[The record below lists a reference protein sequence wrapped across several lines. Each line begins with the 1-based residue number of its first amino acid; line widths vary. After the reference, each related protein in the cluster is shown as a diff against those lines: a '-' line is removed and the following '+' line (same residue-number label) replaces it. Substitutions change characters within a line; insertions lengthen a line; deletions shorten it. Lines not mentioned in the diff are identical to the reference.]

1 MLQNW
6 TIRTRLL
13 LLVGVMLLGSLGTGA
28 VSLVAQQSSLA
39 GLHSMYL
46 DRVVP
51 LRDLKVVSDMYAVR
65 IVDAAQKANLGLMSY
80 EQAMGEVDKAQSEID
95 RAWKRYL
102 ETLLLDEEQQLVAR
116 IDPMMQELRAPL
128 ANLREILRSK
138 NSFDLQQ
145 FVDTELYGRID
156 PISAAI
162 NALMDV
168 QLQAAR
174 AVYDE
179 SVARYETNRLVT
191 IGVIVGLLALGAGLA
206 ALLLRSILGP
216 LATLKQA
223 AGRVAEGDL
232 TQPLHPVG
240 RDEITEVQ
248 RSVQQMQ
255 QNLRDTLQ
263 RIQGSATQLAS
274 AAEELHAV
282 TDDTARGITRQNDE
296 VQQAATAVT
305 EMSTAVD
312 EVAGNATRTSTAS
325 GEVEREARDG
335 LRQVA
340 ATRESIDQ
348 LGGKLGQTAATV
360 ERLAAEAES
369 IGQVLVVIQ
378 GIADQTNLL
387 ALNAAI
393 EAARAGEAGRGFAVV
408 ADEVRGLAQR
418 THSSTQEIERMIGA
432 IQAATQAAVKEMHE
446 SSDVAAHSQ
455 DMAGQ
460 ADQALAR
467 IAERVSQINERNL
480 VIASAAEEQAQVAR
494 EVDRNLVT
502 IRDIA
507 QQSAAGAQQTSAA
520 SDELARLATD
530 LNRLTSRFQL

>member
-13 LLVGVMLLGSLGTGA
+13 LLVGVMLLGTLITGV
-28 VSLVAQQSSLA
+28 VSLVAQQRSLV
-39 GLHSMYL
+39 GLNSMYL

-51 LRDLKVVSDMYAVR
+51 LRELKVVSDMYAVQ

-80 EQAMGEVDKAQSEID
+80 EQALGDVDKALADID

-102 ETLLLDEEQQLVAR
+102 GTFLLEDEQQLVAR
-116 IDPMMQELRAPL
+116 IEPMMQDLRAPL
-128 ANLREILRSK
+128 SNLREILRSK

-168 QLQAAR
+168 QLQASR

-179 SVARYETNRLVT
+179 SVARYETNQRIT
-191 IGVIVGLLALGAGLA
+191 IGVIVVLLALGAGLA
-206 ALLLRSILGP
+206 ALLLRSIMGP
-216 LATLKQA
+216 LDTLKQA

-232 TQPLHPVG
+232 TQPLNPVG

-408 ADEVRGLAQR
+408 ADEVRSLAQR

-432 IQAATQAAVKEMHE
+432 IQTATQAAVREMHE
-446 SSDVAAHSQ
+446 SSEVATHSQ
-455 DMAGQ
+455 GMAGR
-460 ADQALAR
+460 ADQALGR
-467 IAERVSQINERNL
+467 IAERISQINEMNL

>member
-13 LLVGVMLLGSLGTGA
+13 LLVGVMLLGTLITGV
-28 VSLVAQQSSLA
+28 VSLVAQQRSLV
-39 GLHSMYL
+39 GLNSMYL

-51 LRDLKVVSDMYAVR
+51 LRELKVVSDMYAVQ

-80 EQAMGEVDKAQSEID
+80 EQALGDVDKALADID

-102 ETLLLDEEQQLVAR
+102 GTFLLEDEQQLVVR
-116 IDPMMQELRAPL
+116 IEPMMQDLRAPL
-128 ANLREILRSK
+128 SNLREILRSK

-168 QLQAAR
+168 QLQASR

-179 SVARYETNRLVT
+179 SVARYETNQRIT
-191 IGVIVGLLALGAGLA
+191 IGVIVVLLALGAGLA
-206 ALLLRSILGP
+206 ALLLRSIMGP
-216 LATLKQA
+216 LDTLKQA

-232 TQPLHPVG
+232 TQPLNPVG

-408 ADEVRGLAQR
+408 ADEVRSLAQR

-432 IQAATQAAVKEMHE
+432 IQTATQAAVREMHE
-446 SSDVAAHSQ
+446 SSEVATHSQ
-455 DMAGQ
+455 GMAGR
-460 ADQALAR
+460 ADQALGR
-467 IAERVSQINERNL
+467 IAERISQINEMNL

>member
-13 LLVGVMLLGSLGTGA
+13 ALVGVMLLGSLLTGT
-28 VSLVAQQSSLA
+28 VSLIAQQRSLS
-39 GLHSMYL
+39 GLNTIYL

-51 LRDLKVVSDMYAVR
+51 LRDLKVISDMYAVQ
-65 IVDAAQKANLGLMSY
+65 IVDAAQKAHSGLLTYDSALA
-80 EQAMGEVDKAQSEID
+80 ELDKAQVEID
-95 RAWKRYL
+95 RAWTQYRSTYL
-102 ETLLLDEEQQLVAR
+102 LEDEQALVAR
-116 IDPMMQELRAPL
+116 IDPMMQDLRAPL
-128 ANLREILRSK
+128 SELREFLRAH
-138 NSFDLQQ
+138 DAAALAE
-145 FVDTELYGRID
+145 FVDTQLYGRID
-156 PISAAI
+156 PMAAAI
-162 NALMDV
+162 NALMDI
-168 QLQAAR
+168 QLQASR
-174 AVYDE
+174 AVFDE
-179 SVARYETNRLVT
+179 SVARYETNRWITVALILLV
-191 IGVIVGLLALGAGLA
+191 VLLGAGFA
-206 ALLLRSILGP
+206 MVLLRSILAP
-216 LATLKQA
+216 LAILKQA

-232 TQPLHPVG
+232 TQPLRPVG

-305 EMSTAVD
+305 EMSAAVD

-325 GEVEREARDG
+325 SEVEHEARDG

-348 LGGKLGQTAATV
+348 LGGKLGQTATTI

-408 ADEVRGLAQR
+408 ADEVRSLAQR

-432 IQAATQAAVKEMHE
+432 IQSATQAAVKDMQE
-446 SSDVAAHSQ
+446 SGEVAGNSQ
-455 DMAGQ
+455 RMAGQ

-467 IAERVSQINERNL
+467 IAERVSQINEMNL

-530 LNRLTSRFQL
+530 LNRLTGRFQL

>member
-13 LLVGVMLLGSLGTGA
+13 LLVGVMLLGTLITGV
-28 VSLVAQQSSLA
+28 VSLVAQQRSLV
-39 GLHSMYL
+39 GLNSMYL

-51 LRDLKVVSDMYAVR
+51 LRELKVVSDMYAVQ

-80 EQAMGEVDKAQSEID
+80 EQALGDVDKALADID

-102 ETLLLDEEQQLVAR
+102 GTFLLEDEQQLVAR
-116 IDPMMQELRAPL
+116 IEPMMQDLRAPL
-128 ANLREILRSK
+128 SNLREILRSK

-168 QLQAAR
+168 QLQASR

-179 SVARYETNRLVT
+179 SVARYETNQRIT
-191 IGVIVGLLALGAGLA
+191 IGVIVVLLALGAGLA
-206 ALLLRSILGP
+206 ALLLRSIMGP
-216 LATLKQA
+216 LDTLKQA

-232 TQPLHPVG
+232 TQPLNPVG

-408 ADEVRGLAQR
+408 ADEVRSLAQR

-432 IQAATQAAVKEMHE
+432 IQTATQAAVREMHE
-446 SSDVAAHSQ
+446 SSEVATHSQ
-455 DMAGQ
+455 GMAGR
-460 ADQALAR
+460 ADQALGR
-467 IAERVSQINERNL
+467 IAERISQINEMNL

-507 QQSAAGAQQTSAA
+507 QQSAAGAQQTTAA

>member
-467 IAERVSQINERNL
+467 IAERVSQINEMNL

-530 LNRLTSRFQL
+530 LNRLTGRFQL

>member
-80 EQAMGEVDKAQSEID
+80 EQAMGEVDKAQGEID

-191 IGVIVGLLALGAGLA
+191 IGVILGLLALGAGLA

-432 IQAATQAAVKEMHE
+432 IQAATQAAVREMHE
-446 SSDVAAHSQ
+446 SGEVATRSQ
-455 DMAGQ
+455 SMAGQ

-467 IAERVSQINERNL
+467 IAERVSQINEMNL

>member
-179 SVARYETNRLVT
+179 SVARYETNRLIT
-191 IGVIVGLLALGAGLA
+191 IGVILGLLALGAGLA

-467 IAERVSQINERNL
+467 IAERVSQINEMNL

>member
-13 LLVGVMLLGSLGTGA
+13 LLVGVMLLGTLITGV
-28 VSLVAQQSSLA
+28 VSLVAQQRSLV
-39 GLHSMYL
+39 GLNSMYL

-51 LRDLKVVSDMYAVR
+51 LRELKVVSDMYAVQ

-80 EQAMGEVDKAQSEID
+80 EQALGDVDNALADID

-102 ETLLLDEEQQLVAR
+102 GTFLLEDEQQLVVR
-116 IDPMMQELRAPL
+116 IEPMMQDLRAPL
-128 ANLREILRSK
+128 SNLREILRSK

-168 QLQAAR
+168 QLQASR

-179 SVARYETNRLVT
+179 SVARYETNQRIT
-191 IGVIVGLLALGAGLA
+191 IGVIVVLLALGAGLA
-206 ALLLRSILGP
+206 ALLLRSIMGP
-216 LATLKQA
+216 LDTLKQA

-232 TQPLHPVG
+232 TQPLNPVG

-408 ADEVRGLAQR
+408 ADEVRSLAQR

-432 IQAATQAAVKEMHE
+432 IQTATQAAVREMHE
-446 SSDVAAHSQ
+446 SSEVATHSQ
-455 DMAGQ
+455 GMAGR
-460 ADQALAR
+460 ADQALGR
-467 IAERVSQINERNL
+467 IAERISQINEMNL

>member
-13 LLVGVMLLGSLGTGA
+13 LLVGVMLLGTLITGV
-28 VSLVAQQSSLA
+28 VSLVAQQRSLV
-39 GLHSMYL
+39 GLNSMYL
-46 DRVVP
+46 DRIVP
-51 LRDLKVVSDMYAVR
+51 LRELKVVSDMYAVQ

-80 EQAMGEVDKAQSEID
+80 EQAMGEVDKAQGEID

-191 IGVIVGLLALGAGLA
+191 IGVILGLLALGAGLA

-432 IQAATQAAVKEMHE
+432 IQAATQAAVREMHE
-446 SSDVAAHSQ
+446 SGEVATRSQ
-455 DMAGQ
+455 SMAGQ

-467 IAERVSQINERNL
+467 IAERVSQINEMNL

>member
-13 LLVGVMLLGSLGTGA
+13 LLVGVMLLGTLITGV
-28 VSLVAQQSSLA
+28 VSLVAQQRSLV
-39 GLHSMYL
+39 GLNSMYL

-51 LRDLKVVSDMYAVR
+51 LRELKVVSDMYAVQ

-80 EQAMGEVDKAQSEID
+80 EQALGDVDKALADID

-102 ETLLLDEEQQLVAR
+102 GTFLLEDEQQLVAR
-116 IDPMMQELRAPL
+116 IEPMMQDLRAPL
-128 ANLREILRSK
+128 SNLREILRSK

-168 QLQAAR
+168 QLQASR

-179 SVARYETNRLVT
+179 SVARYETNQRIT
-191 IGVIVGLLALGAGLA
+191 IGVIVVLLALGAGLA
-206 ALLLRSILGP
+206 ALLLRSIMGP
-216 LATLKQA
+216 LDTLKQA

-232 TQPLHPVG
+232 TQPLNPVG

-393 EAARAGEAGRGFAVV
+393 EAA
-408 ADEVRGLAQR
+408 
-418 THSSTQEIERMIGA
+418 
-432 IQAATQAAVKEMHE
+432 
-446 SSDVAAHSQ
+446 
-455 DMAGQ
+455 
-460 ADQALAR
+460 
-467 IAERVSQINERNL
+467 
-480 VIASAAEEQAQVAR
+480 
-494 EVDRNLVT
+494 
-502 IRDIA
+502 
-507 QQSAAGAQQTSAA
+507 
-520 SDELARLATD
+520 
-530 LNRLTSRFQL
+530 

>member
-13 LLVGVMLLGSLGTGA
+13 ALVGVMLLGSLLTGT
-28 VSLVAQQSSLA
+28 VSLIAQQRSLS
-39 GLHSMYL
+39 GLNTIYL

-51 LRDLKVVSDMYAVR
+51 LRDLKVISDMYAVQ
-65 IVDAAQKANLGLMSY
+65 IVDAAQKAHSGLLPYDSALA
-80 EQAMGEVDKAQSEID
+80 ELDKAQVEID
-95 RAWKRYL
+95 RAWTQYRSTYL
-102 ETLLLDEEQQLVAR
+102 LEDEQALVAR
-116 IDPMMQELRAPL
+116 IDPMMQDLRAPL
-128 ANLREILRSK
+128 SELREFLRAH
-138 NSFDLQQ
+138 DAAALAE
-145 FVDTELYGRID
+145 FVDTQLYGRID
-156 PISAAI
+156 PMAAAI
-162 NALMDV
+162 NALMDI
-168 QLQAAR
+168 QLQASR
-174 AVYDE
+174 AVFDE
-179 SVARYETNRLVT
+179 SVARYETNRWITVALILLV
-191 IGVIVGLLALGAGLA
+191 VLLGAGFA
-206 ALLLRSILGP
+206 MVLLRSILAP
-216 LATLKQA
+216 LAILKQA

-232 TQPLHPVG
+232 TQPLRPVG

-305 EMSTAVD
+305 EMSAAVD

-325 GEVEREARDG
+325 SEVEHEARDG

-348 LGGKLGQTAATV
+348 LGGKLGQTATTI

-408 ADEVRGLAQR
+408 ADEVRSLAQR

-432 IQAATQAAVKEMHE
+432 IQSATQAAVKDMQE
-446 SSDVAAHSQ
+446 SGEVAGNSQ
-455 DMAGQ
+455 RMAGQ

-467 IAERVSQINERNL
+467 IAERVSQINEMNL

-530 LNRLTSRFQL
+530 LNRLTGRFQL